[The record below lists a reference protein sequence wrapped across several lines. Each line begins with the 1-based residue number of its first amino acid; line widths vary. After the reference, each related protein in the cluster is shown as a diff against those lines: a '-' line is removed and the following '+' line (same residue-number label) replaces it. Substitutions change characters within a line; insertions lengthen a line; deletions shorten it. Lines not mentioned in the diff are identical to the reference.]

1 MPEELTDAVLEA
13 ECQEIAKGLVAV
25 ITAGLDRSLSV
36 TDKIGV
42 LMGEG
47 LHLWGDIGRGLDQQ
61 AHVPRVAM
69 EPAAHVVS
77 LLATE
82 MLPLTTP
89 DSDDE
94 GE

>member
-1 MPEELTDAVLEA
+1 MPEELTDAILADET
-13 ECQEIAKGLVAV
+13 QEIAKTLVAV
-25 ITAGLDRSLSV
+25 ITAGLDKSMSA

-42 LMGEG
+42 LMGSG
-47 LHLWGDIGRGLDQQ
+47 LQLWGDIGRGLDQQ

-69 EPAAHVVS
+69 ETAAHVVS

-94 GE
+94 VE